1 MGKSTGLAVRYALVV
16 LSYVTLSPTL
26 LSAPA
31 FSVPRESGRES
42 EQTSARIPFTQRY
55 HSVQRGGIVRA
66 ANSAIT
72 CQVAHDPAAASC
84 AEVQRGAQEGVNGDF
99 DMLYTDVDDDPNTY
113 NSSRAELALPAHS
126 RVSYARL
133 YWGGNLRVG
142 EQKPPKDNGRVLF
155 AEPGGEYKE
164 VLADTPVAHRTAGGS
179 DAFQASA
186 DVTPLVRQS
195 EAGRYT
201 VAQINVAKGHSA
213 VGAWGGWTLVVAYEN
228 EQQPLRNLAVWDG
241 FETLGAAGRTQSVKL
256 AGLDIPA
263 GATGRAGV
271 VSYDGDRSVKG
282 DALSVTTGRFRP
294 VSLSNSANPANNVMN
309 STITDF
315 GRPVI
320 KRQPD
325 YVNTLGYD
333 SDVFDLKPALSH
345 GGDSLNFRFSAESG
359 EYFLGALFVQA
370 DSRR

>member
-1 MGKSTGLAVRYALVV
+1 MGKPTGLTALYAVGV
-16 LSYVTLSPTL
+16 LSYVTLVSTL
-26 LSAPA
+26 LSGPA
-31 FSVPRESGRES
+31 VSVPRDSERES
-42 EQTSARIPFTQRY
+42 EQKTARIPFTQRY
-55 HSVQRGGIVRA
+55 HSVQHGGIVRA

-72 CQVAHDPAAASC
+72 CQTASHPAAASC
-84 AEVQRGAQEGVNGDF
+84 AKVQRGAQGGVNGDF
-99 DMLYTDVDDDPNTY
+99 DMLYIDVDDDPNTY

-142 EQKPPKDNGRVLF
+142 EQKPPRDNGRVLF
-155 AEPGGEYKE
+155 AEPGGEYKA
-164 VLADTPVAHRTAGGS
+164 VLADTPVAHRTADGS

-186 DVTPLVRQS
+186 DVTRLVRQS
-195 EAGRYT
+195 GAGQYT
-201 VAQINVAKGHSA
+201 VAQINVAKGQSA

-228 EQQPLRNLAVWDG
+228 EQQPLRNLAIWDG
-241 FETLGAAGRTQSVKL
+241 FETLGAARRTQSLKL

-271 VSYDGDRSVKG
+271 VSYDGDRSMKG
-282 DALSVTTGRFRP
+282 DTLRVTAGRFGS
-294 VSLSNSANPANNVMN
+294 VSLRNSANPANNLMN

-315 GRPVI
+315 GRSAF
-320 KRQPD
+320 KRQPH

-345 GGDSLNFRFSAESG
+345 GGDSLNFHFSAGSG